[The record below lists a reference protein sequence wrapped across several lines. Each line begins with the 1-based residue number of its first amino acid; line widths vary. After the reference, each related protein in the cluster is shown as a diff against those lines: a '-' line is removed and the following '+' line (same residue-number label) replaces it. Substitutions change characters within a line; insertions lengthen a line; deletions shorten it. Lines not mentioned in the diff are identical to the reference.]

1 MNARK
6 HNLTNVL
13 AVGVVL
19 VILVSVGLFWLRWF
33 CSVKRDNLLPLEAR
47 TLTIPLSSRLFG
59 FPETNDPNGP
69 VPPSV
74 QARMAGRTLLA
85 GCGAFQYVQTRV
97 PMTPGSFVYRW
108 DPKPDGLQVYFDS
121 SLGQIVYKGTQL
133 DQEAG
138 GEHVLQHFTYY
149 AGPDGI
155 AETPDTKLGRFTSPV
170 VDQWVLKPQIL
181 YDGALRRFF
190 ALDWPKRT
198 VRKGP
203 ELPSEDTRKPIQ
215 IRALSKNPMAA
226 NVTIPPTRQEGN
238 RRGSSIP
245 WETYLL
251 SMDRVLVLDVSG
263 RIDLLDQQKLEYVG
277 MAGVL
282 PTPTTFLGYARPARP
297 DDVAAYE
304 VKPFTIWRG
313 GANGERLY
321 GGCAVASLS
330 RDGFAM
336 RLDVYDANGRRVAG
350 NETSVPQYARN
361 RNGNMGVQSI
371 PSAAAAYD
379 GLPGARNL
387 TAAQFTLENLHPPVL
402 LLLSYLTAS
411 HLEATTGYR
420 SLFLLPGSFVAVI
433 ARDHDGRPV
442 ERLFLAVLC
451 AFPAILFVLFLAW
464 RVDRDCVRTGL
475 SKDAR
480 TVWRVATIVFG
491 LPVYITYRL
500 TRPGVTLVT
509 CQNCGQ
515 NRRPELEKCHR
526 CGSPWVVPE
535 LIPPAWRVLDEGSPA
550 ALGWEGRKTQP
561 GAAVLQ
567 DEAASEPQ

>member
-1 MNARK
+1 MNTRR
-6 HNLTNVL
+6 HDLINIL
-13 AVGVVL
+13 AVGVTLVVL
-19 VILVSVGLFWLRWF
+19 MSVSLFWLRWF
-33 CSVKRDNLLPLEAR
+33 CSVKRDNLLPEEAR

-121 SLGQIVYKGTQL
+121 SLGQIVYKGTEL
-133 DQEAG
+133 DQEEG
-138 GEHVLQHFTYY
+138 GKHVLRHFTYY

-155 AETPDTKLGRFTSPV
+155 AETPDEKLGRFHSPIA
-170 VDQWVLKPQIL
+170 DRWMLKPQIF
-181 YDGALRRFF
+181 YDGAVRRFF
-190 ALDWPKRT
+190 AIDLSQRV

-203 ELPSEDTRKPIQ
+203 ELPGEDAHKPVQ
-215 IRALSKNPMAA
+215 ICELSKNPRAA
-226 NVTIPPTRQEGN
+226 NVTILPIPRGGGYRSRISWEPFLLPTN
-238 RRGSSIP
+238 R
-245 WETYLL
+245 
-251 SMDRVLVLDVSG
+251 VAVLDVSG
-263 RIDLLDQQKLEYVG
+263 RIDLLDQQSLEYVG
-277 MAGVL
+277 VAGAL
-282 PTPTTFLGYARPARP
+282 PTPTTLFGSTLSVRP
-297 DDVAAYE
+297 DDVAAYD
-304 VKPFTIWRG
+304 VKPFAIQRG
-313 GANGERLY
+313 DASGERIY

-350 NETSVPQYARN
+350 NETSVRQYAN
-361 RNGNMGVQSI
+361 SHGEMQVQSF
-371 PSAAAAYD
+371 PSAQAVYSY
-379 GLPGARNL
+379 LPGARVL
-387 TAAQFTLENLHPPVL
+387 TVAQFMLENLHPPVL

-411 HLEATTGYR
+411 HLEATAGYR
-420 SLFLLPGSFVAVI
+420 SLFLLPDSFVARI
-433 ARDHDGRPV
+433 ARNPEGRLV

-451 AFPAILFVLFLAW
+451 AFPAVLFVLFLAW

-480 TVWRVATIVFG
+480 TVWRMATIVFG
-491 LPVYITYRL
+491 LPAYFTYRL
-500 TRPGVTLVT
+500 TRPRVTLVT
-509 CQNCGQ
+509 CANCGL
-515 NRRPELEKCHR
+515 NRRPDMEKCHR